1 MSTEKN
7 KWIDALGKLLTL
19 TQEGQLIWATAEPPG
34 SFNSL
39 PHQRVDV
46 VYQTRYKD
54 RTLRLFELYHKVEK
68 PKGLTVFMDQYD
80 NTQYPYWT
88 KITVLQLLDENGLAA
103 WTFPETEVLNHL
115 LEAVKYQV
123 TGVKDFLDEIL
134 AEAV

>member
-1 MSTEKN
+1 
-7 KWIDALGKLLTL
+7 
-19 TQEGQLIWATAEPPG
+19 
-34 SFNSL
+34 
-39 PHQRVDV
+39 
-46 VYQTRYKD
+46 
-54 RTLRLFELYHKVEK
+54 
-68 PKGLTVFMDQYD
+68 MDQYD